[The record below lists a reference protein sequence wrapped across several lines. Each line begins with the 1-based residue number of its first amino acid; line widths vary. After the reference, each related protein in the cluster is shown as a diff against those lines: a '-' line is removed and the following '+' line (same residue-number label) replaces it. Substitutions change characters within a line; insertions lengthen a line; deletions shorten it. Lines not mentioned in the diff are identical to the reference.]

1 MLEKAKKS
9 QPALINQLAVQSSYF
24 LNIIFQFSLTVT
36 EYSRDLL
43 KHKLY
48 IRAYWDSKN
57 LYNTAFRFNIQRY
70 ILSGTN
76 LCNFTKTSLNM
87 Y

>member
-36 EYSRDLL
+36 EYPRDLL

-48 IRAYWDSKN
+48 IRAY
-57 LYNTAFRFNIQRY
+57 
-70 ILSGTN
+70 
-76 LCNFTKTSLNM
+76 
-87 Y
+87 